1 MPSPPRA
8 RAIWPHVTIWMISLA
23 VAVPLSP
30 RTSWGAD
37 AGSGRMAMVGMTGGA
52 RMFNSQVDLG
62 TDISLGLR
70 LGLGMS
76 RRVAIIFDY
85 VVSGTTRDVTGSGAT
100 VHAMRELVRYDLL
113 VGGTRPYLVAGV
125 GGLLFDFTDSQDYA
139 TGALTLGCG
148 VTHRLGSRATLT
160 LEGTGDLY
168 RNRAATFSP
177 TGEEL
182 SAGPR
187 DTQSLGTVSLG
198 LGTEF

>member
-1 MPSPPRA
+1 MPSPMRA
-8 RAIWPHVTIWMISLA
+8 CAIRSQLSIWMIFLA
-23 VAVPLSP
+23 AAVLFSP
-30 RTSWGAD
+30 APSRAAD
-37 AGSGRMAMVGMTGGA
+37 TESDRAVTLGIAGGT

-62 TDISLGLR
+62 ADISLGMK
-70 LGLGMS
+70 LGLGIS
-76 RRVAIIFDY
+76 RHASLVFDY

-113 VGGTRPYLVAGV
+113 TGETRPYLVAGV
-125 GGLLFDFTDSQDYA
+125 GGVLFDFTDSQDYA

-148 VTHRLGSRATLT
+148 VTRRLGSRSTLT

-168 RNRAATFSP
+168 RNRAATFSS

-198 LGTEF
+198 LGMEF